1 MRTWDFTFAVYVAI
15 YCGALIF
22 VAGCLRRIVQYSRV
36 PLHLRWELYPV
47 PHEEPRRVEHGGSYF
62 EEQGWWRAPQAAHR
76 AGEWRAMFVEIV
88 FLKSLREFNRRLWIP
103 SFLFH
108 FGIYLVIAA
117 AALAALANV
126 LALGTAAAVAS
137 VYGFLG
143 LLGAVMI
150 LCGALLLLMRRLT
163 DAALK
168 NYTRP
173 GDIFNLLFFLAAFV
187 LLVAGYLLRGADAAP
202 LAAVARGVFHFD
214 CGVRMG
220 TGFGVGMVLAS
231 ALAAYIPFTHMAHFI
246 AKYFTW
252 HAVRWDDRR
261 SERGGPIERKVAAH
275 LAFKPTWAAL
285 HVGADGKRTWAEIAT
300 ANPTEEVRK

>member
-1 MRTWDFTFAVYVAI
+1 MTIAVYVAI

-22 VAGCLRRIVQYSRV
+22 AAGCVRRIVQYSRT

-62 EEQGWWRAPQAAHR
+62 EEQGWWRAPQTTHR

-88 FLKSLREFNRRLWIP
+88 FLKSLREFNRRLWVP

-108 FGIYLVIAA
+108 FGMYLVVSA
-117 AALAALANV
+117 AALAALAGV
-126 LALGTAAAVAS
+126 VTTAGEAALTLL
-137 VYGFLG
+137 YGWLG
-143 LLGAVMI
+143 LAGALMI

-163 DAALK
+163 DAALQ

-173 GDIFNLLFFLAAFV
+173 GDIFNLLFFLATFAF
-187 LLVAGYLLRGADAAP
+187 LVAGYLMRGSDAAP
-202 LAAVARGVFHFD
+202 LGAVARGVFHFD
-214 CGVRMG
+214 RTVHIG
-220 TGFGVGMVLAS
+220 TAFGVGIVLAS

-261 SERGGPIERKVAAH
+261 SERGGAIEGRVAAY

-285 HVGADGKRTWAEIAT
+285 HVGADGKRNWAEIAT
-300 ANPTEEVRK
+300 ANPSEEVRK